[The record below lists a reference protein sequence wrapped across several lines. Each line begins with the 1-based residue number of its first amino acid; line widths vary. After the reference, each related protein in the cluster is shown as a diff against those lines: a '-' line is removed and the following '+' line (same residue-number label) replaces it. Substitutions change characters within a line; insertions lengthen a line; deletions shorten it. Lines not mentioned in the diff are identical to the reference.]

1 MQMIGKVTEFLR
13 YYEADL
19 TYNYR
24 QEGVDTLNYSTCGT
38 PEFETGEQAEK
49 YIADLSTTIRLLE
62 SNT

>member
-19 TYNYR
+19 TFNY
-24 QEGVDTLNYSTCGT
+24 QNNGIETLNCVTCGT
-38 PEFETGEQAEK
+38 PEFDTGAEAEK
-49 YIADLSTTIRLLE
+49 YMADLSTTIRLLE

>member
-1 MQMIGKVTEFLR
+1 MQMIGKATEFLR

-38 PEFETGEQAEK
+38 PYFDTEKEAEQ
-49 YIADLSTTIRLLE
+49 YLADLSTTIQLLE
-62 SNT
+62 VTT